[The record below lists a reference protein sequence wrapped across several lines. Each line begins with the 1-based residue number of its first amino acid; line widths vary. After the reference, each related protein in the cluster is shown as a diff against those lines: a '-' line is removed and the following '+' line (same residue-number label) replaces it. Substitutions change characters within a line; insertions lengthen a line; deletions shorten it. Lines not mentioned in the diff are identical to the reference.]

1 MEQCSERSRI
11 VFSVTHRNVK
21 PKCRWMSQGNEDPA
35 MIRSHVAGEFS
46 PPTNET
52 FSFAFASALALA
64 LIVKPID
71 RLCLIGH
78 LKLVVDLV
86 DMLFDG
92 ACGDAKQISD
102 FFIEQSFG

>member
-52 FSFAFASALALA
+52 FSFAFASALAL
-64 LIVKPID
+64 IVKPID
-71 RLCLIGH
+71 RLRLIGY
-78 LKLVVDLV
+78 LELVVDFMNV
-86 DMLFDG
+86 LFDS
-92 ACGDAKQISD
+92 ASGDAKQISD